1 MAGGRPTLTPPPS
14 RETAMDLVWIITR
27 THDEYGHSMFEDDPV
42 TATRE
47 DARAAFNRVLTPHTI
62 SLADVPES
70 PEARLEVGDYI
81 LRCIPVQTGLHRDS
95 LQARL
100 AELEQES
107 AEIRSQLNANRHEIM
122 QIDEDLKR
130 EAPWNA

>member
-95 LQARL
+95 LRTRR
-100 AELEQES
+100 AELEQELAQINQELAAKN
-107 AEIRSQLNANRHEIM
+107 AEAE
-122 QIDEDLKR
+122 QIDRDLER
-130 EAPWNA
+130 GAQWNA